1 MQKLLLI
8 TPPFTQLNTPYPA
21 TTQLKAFL
29 QQQGYATAQRD
40 LGIMV
45 IGEVFSSRFL
55 SKVYPVGYPGGKET
69 IGAVDAVIR
78 FLRGADD
85 TLATRIAAGTLL
97 PPCNRVVNGE
107 DLEWAFGM
115 AGTIDKARLLST
127 CFLEDIAD
135 FLRSHVDPHFD
146 MVRYAEHISTYAERF
161 DMLERELQ
169 HPPSAIEELM
179 LQKLDATVEEEQPTV
194 VGFSIPFPGCL
205 LSALRCAQHLKRV
218 QPDIVVEFGGG
229 FPNTEWRQLSDAALF
244 NYVDYVTLDDGEL
257 PLLRLLQH
265 LDGKLTKKQLLRTY
279 WREGNVVRYVD
290 DCGCGLPTQVVNEQL
305 PTPDFEGLPMAHY
318 LSLADMTNPMHRL
331 WTSGRWN
338 KLMMAHGCYWA
349 KCAFCDTTLDY
360 IGRYDAPKAATVVD
374 RMERIAEQTGS
385 GGFHFVD
392 EAIPPQ
398 LMQQVCEEILR
409 RRLTFSFWG
418 NIRFEKRYD
427 QSLCQLMSEAG
438 CIAVSGGLEV
448 ASDRLLK
455 LIGKG
460 VSVQQTVNVARN
472 FRDASIMVHT
482 YLMYGFPTETLEETI
497 AALENVRRM
506 FKEGIVQSAFWH
518 RYAMT
523 VHSLSG
529 QQPERY
535 GARHADKPLKWH
547 PFCNNEIP
555 FESVFDYDLDAVGNA
570 LRVATYNY
578 MNGLGLDRPARKWFK
593 GIVSA

>member
-45 IGEVFSSRFL
+45 TGEVFSSRFL
-55 SKVYPVGYPGGKET
+55 STVYPVGYPGAKET
-69 IGAVDAVIR
+69 IGAVDAVMR

-85 TLATRIAAGTLL
+85 TLASRIAAGTLL
-97 PPCNRVVNGE
+97 PESHRAGNSD

-115 AGTIDKARLLST
+115 AGTTDKARLLAT

-135 FLRSHVDPHFD
+135 FLRTHVDPHFD

-161 DMLERELQ
+161 DILERELQ
-169 HPPSAIEELM
+169 QPPLPIEKVM
-179 LQKLDATVEEEQPTV
+179 LQLLDEAVAEEHPTL

-218 QPDIVVEFGGG
+218 RPDIVIAFGGG
-229 FPNTEWRQLSDAALF
+229 FPNTEWRQLGDAGLF
-244 NYVDYVTLDDGEL
+244 DYADFVTLDDGEL

-265 LDGKLTKKQLLRTY
+265 LDGELSKEQLLRTY
-279 WREGNVVRYVD
+279 WREENTVRYVN

-318 LSLADMTNPMHRL
+318 LSLADMTNPMQRL

-360 IGRYDAPKAATVVD
+360 IGRYDAPKATTVVD
-374 RMERIAEQTGS
+374 RMERIAKQTGS
-385 GGFHFVD
+385 SGFHFVD

-409 RRLTFSFWG
+409 RGLTFSFWG

-427 QSLCQLMSEAG
+427 SSLCQLMSKAG

-472 FRDASIMVHT
+472 FRDAGIMVHI

-497 AALENVRRM
+497 DALENVRRM

-555 FESVFDYDLDAVGNA
+555 FESVFDYDLDTVGNV
-570 LRVATYNY
+570 LRIATYNY
-578 MNGLGLDRPARKWFK
+578 MNGLGLDRPARKWFR